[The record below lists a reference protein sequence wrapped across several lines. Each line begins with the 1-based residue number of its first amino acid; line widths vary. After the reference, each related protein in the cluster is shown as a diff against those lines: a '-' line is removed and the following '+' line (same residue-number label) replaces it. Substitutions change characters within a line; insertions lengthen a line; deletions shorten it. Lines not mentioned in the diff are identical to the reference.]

1 MNDFVDN
8 AREVTSLLSQSGAVC
23 SVQEILRRH
32 GRDRGDKRD
41 IGIVLTIDN
50 SNKQST
56 RKLTTVR
63 TQVISLCVTLRLRE
77 IQHQWTEQR

>member
-1 MNDFVDN
+1 MNDFVVN

-50 SNKQST
+50 SNK
-56 RKLTTVR
+56 
-63 TQVISLCVTLRLRE
+63 E
-77 IQHQWTEQR
+77 